1 MLTLAVY
8 DISENKSRNT
18 LIKLL
23 RHFGFYRIQKSVF
36 VGNLNLNKRMELM
49 EDIEIH
55 LSSDR
60 DSIMLFPICES
71 CKDSIEICS
80 DYEISLDHQL
90 EFKVL

>member
-36 VGNLNLNKRMELM
+36 VGNLSLNKRMDLM

-60 DSIMLFPICES
+60 DSIILFPICES

-80 DYEISLDHQL
+80 DYEISLETQL

>member
-23 RHFGFYRIQKSVF
+23 RHFGFHRIQKSVF
-36 VGNLNLNKRMELM
+36 AGDLSLNERMDLI

-55 LSSDR
+55 LSSQG
-60 DSIMLFPICES
+60 DSIIIFPICEA
-71 CKDSIEICS
+71 CRDSIDIFSE
-80 DYEISLDHQL
+80 YEIVLPHQL
-90 EFKVL
+90 EFKLV